1 MSPVSTE
8 NLLLAVA
15 ATSCSSPRPGRFPQS
30 QSSQPVR
37 EIPAAGETGP
47 LVASTRALLPGSLR
61 IPSFLPQP
69 AYLQL
74 LQSSTKTPS
83 LCRAPIPPNDST
95 RLDLSFCLL
104 ANLHTHAR
112 IPITTRARQPA
123 SAIHTRHRTG
133 TQRHECRE
141 PTKIRLS
148 AACPFVD
155 TLDPTRLTLQP
166 LWTQQLKDAC
176 FPPSLAFVLF
186 HSFPS
191 TASTSSPVHLDDT
204 PLCHS
209 EAIATL
215 LFASTRSTN
224 PSLAHRQPR
233 SYLSRISIDS
243 LVIWPSSV
251 SLV

>member
-8 NLLLAVA
+8 NLLLAAA
-15 ATSCSSPRPGRFPQS
+15 ATSCSSPRPNRPDQALAHSPPFHRSPSLSLAS
-30 QSSQPVR
+30 QPAYVRTGQPVR
-37 EIPAAGETGP
+37 EIPAASETGP
-47 LVASTRALLPGSLR
+47 LAASTRALLPGSLR

-69 AYLQL
+69 ADLQL

-95 RLDLSFCLL
+95 RLVLPCSVCPP
-104 ANLHTHAR
+104 AYAR

-166 LWTQQLKDAC
+166 VWTQQLKDAC

-186 HSFPS
+186 HSFP
-191 TASTSSPVHLDDT
+191 
-204 PLCHS
+204 
-209 EAIATL
+209 I
-215 LFASTRSTN
+215 N
-224 PSLAHRQPR
+224 
-233 SYLSRISIDS
+233 SIDIVAGSSRRYSS
-243 LVIWPSSV
+243 LP
-251 SLV
+251 L